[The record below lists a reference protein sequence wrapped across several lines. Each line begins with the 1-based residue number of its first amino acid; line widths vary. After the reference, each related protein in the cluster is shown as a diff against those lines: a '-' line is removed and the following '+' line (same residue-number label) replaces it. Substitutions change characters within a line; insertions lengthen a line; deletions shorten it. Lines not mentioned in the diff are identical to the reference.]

1 MLPYTIPAARKKR
14 SLLIMVLG
22 ISLVTQLTNC
32 KKLVTVSS
40 PDTSITQDNVYTND
54 ATAIAVLTGV
64 YTNMSQNGLNSGLC
78 AMSFYPGL
86 SADELSLIDYTNVT
100 YTAYYTNS
108 LTNKNTGTA
117 DFWNTIY
124 PIIFTLNSAITG
136 LTGATSLTPA
146 VDQQLMGEAKFMRAF
161 CYFYLV
167 NLYGPVPLVTGT
179 NYTVNAVLPRVSTGE
194 VWAQI
199 IADLQ
204 DAQKLLSPNYLDATL
219 LNTTKAKVRP
229 TQWAATALLAR
240 AYLYTGN
247 WTGADSA
254 ASVVI
259 NNSSLFSLNS
269 LDSVFLAN
277 SNEAIWQLQPVAL
290 GENTPDAW
298 LFIIPSTGPTIGNY
312 PVFLNTALLNAFEP
326 GDQRFVDWVDSVQA
340 NGTTYYYA
348 YKYQSAALNAPVT
361 EYEMVLRLA
370 EQYLIR
376 AEAEANGAGNG
387 LSSAIQDLNTI
398 RVRAGLDS
406 TAAATQQLV
415 LSAILHERQVELFT
429 EWGHRWLDLK
439 RADSINLVMS
449 NVTPTKSNGAT
460 SWQNYQQLYPI
471 TLYELQHDPNL
482 QQNNGY

>member
-1 MLPYTIPAARKKR
+1 MQADNIPAIKKMKC
-14 SLLIMVLG
+14 LVIKVLG
-22 ISLVTQLTNC
+22 LVLITQMTNC

-40 PDTSITQDNVYTND
+40 PDTSITQDNVYTSD
-54 ATAIAVLTGV
+54 ATAISVLTGV
-64 YTNMSQNGLNSGLC
+64 YTNMSQNGLSSGLC
-78 AMSFYPGL
+78 AMSFYPEL
-86 SADELSLIDYTNVT
+86 SADELALIDYTNPI

-108 LTNKNTGTA
+108 LNNRNTGIS
-117 DFWNTIY
+117 DFWNNIY

-136 LTGATSLTPA
+136 LADAKGMTPA
-146 VDQQLMGEAKFMRAF
+146 VEQQLMGEAKFMRAF
-161 CYFYLV
+161 CYFYIV
-167 NLYGPVPLVTGT
+167 NLYGDVPLVTGT
-179 NYTVNAVLPRVSTGE
+179 NYTINALLPRAPATE

-199 IADLQ
+199 ITDLQ

-219 LNTTKAKVRP
+219 LNTTNQKVRP

-247 WTGADSA
+247 WIGADSA
-254 ASVVI
+254 ASAVI
-259 NNSSLFSLNS
+259 NNSTLFALNS

-277 SNEAIWQLQPVAL
+277 SNEAIWQLQPVIL
-290 GENTPDAW
+290 GQNTPDAW

-312 PVFLNTALLNAFEP
+312 PVFLNTSLLNAFEP
-326 GDQRFVDWVDSVQA
+326 GDQRRVVWVDSVQA
-340 NGTTYYYA
+340 NGTTYYYPF
-348 YKYQSAALNAPVT
+348 KYQNAMLNAAVT

-376 AEAEANGAGNG
+376 AEAEANGAGSG

-398 RVRAGLDS
+398 RARAGLDS
-406 TAAATQQLV
+406 TAATNQQQV
-415 LSAILHERQVELFT
+415 LAAIFHERQVELFT

-439 RADSINLVMS
+439 RMDSVNSVMS
-449 NVTPTKSNGAT
+449 SVTPMKSNGTT

-482 QQNNGY
+482 QQNSGY